1 MEAITPASSAACES
15 AGRTHISV
23 CICTYQRPEYLARLL
38 DKLSGQDTQGLF
50 TYSIVVADNDRL
62 RSAESVAGDFAAR
75 SAVQLTYCVEPQPG
89 IPFARNRVVANA
101 TGDYLA
107 FIDDDEFPGQDWLLT
122 LLQACRE
129 YNVDGVLGP
138 VKPYFQQTPPRWLL
152 KSKLY
157 DRRTYS
163 TGTPVDWRNSRTG
176 NVLIKRKVV
185 KTCPQPFRPQFARGE
200 DVDFFRR
207 MIAVGFRFVW
217 CDEAVAY
224 EEVPPARW
232 QRAEILRRA
241 WQRGRCAALQPVG
254 ARGVGKSLVAI
265 FVYTAAL
272 PFALVMGQH
281 RFMQLMVK
289 LCDHAAKLGALVRR
303 RRAVADILG

>member
-1 MEAITPASSAACES
+1 
-15 AGRTHISV
+15 
-23 CICTYQRPEYLARLL
+23 
-38 DKLSGQDTQGLF
+38 
-50 TYSIVVADNDRL
+50 
-62 RSAESVAGDFAAR
+62 
-75 SAVQLTYCVEPQPG
+75 
-89 IPFARNRVVANA
+89 
-101 TGDYLA
+101 
-107 FIDDDEFPGQDWLLT
+107 
-122 LLQACRE
+122 
-129 YNVDGVLGP
+129 
-138 VKPYFQQTPPRWLL
+138 
-152 KSKLY
+152 
-157 DRRTYS
+157 
-163 TGTPVDWRNSRTG
+163 
-176 NVLIKRKVV
+176 
-185 KTCPQPFRPQFARGE
+185 
-200 DVDFFRR
+200 VDFFRR